1 MKSMLWINNI
11 YNRKGLLDLPLE
23 FIYEISGYLNKKI
36 RKNSKDKYHKEKNT
50 SRKFYK
56 LHYIS
61 IQRNANG
68 VSPRHHFYVL
78 NSLLFCIY
86 LQCFTFFSGK
96 SWVINF
102 PIQGTKT
109 LDMRSFYLSCIGS
122 LSLCESVSRSVVS
135 NSLWPHGL

>member
-1 MKSMLWINNI
+1 MSRGCYFMTSAVPTGP
-11 YNRKGLLDLPLE
+11 RLPLGPCGPLCLWLHHLLLCP
-23 FIYEISGYLNKKI
+23 S
-36 RKNSKDKYHKEKNT
+36 SKGWQRLPFCCFPDLLCREYNPLQL
-50 SRKFYK
+50 
-56 LHYIS
+56 LHNLS
-61 IQRNANG
+61 
-68 VSPRHHFYVL
+68 HHFYVL

-135 NSLWPHGL
+135 NSL

>member
-78 NSLLFCIY
+78 NYKYDIPKEKSLNLQLSFCMCEAEIKVFFFFLINILL
-86 LQCFTFFSGK
+86 LQHD
-96 SWVINF
+96 I
-102 PIQGTKT
+102 
-109 LDMRSFYLSCIGS
+109 L
-122 LSLCESVSRSVVS
+122 
-135 NSLWPHGL
+135 